1 MNYVTVLCRELAAEP
16 AQTYT
21 SRLLT
26 EVCCSQ
32 LILINQVRHLMV
44 VCTHC
49 VG

>member
-1 MNYVTVLCRELAAEP
+1 MNYVTALCRELAAEP

-21 SRLLT
+21 SWLLT
-26 EVCCSQ
+26 QVCCSQ

-44 VCTHC
+44 VCTQC